1 MSETLRNFGGRL
13 LLVGCGNMAGAM
25 LDRWLAAGLDP
36 ASVAI
41 VDPYAAPRA
50 GIAHFAS
57 LAEWKDAGADADWI
71 MLGMKPQQLG
81 EVAAD
86 LAPVATGAVHLLS
99 ILAGVS
105 LADLAARFPEAK
117 AQVRILPNLAARIGA
132 GVSAVA
138 SAGDADEAAVTA
150 LLTPL
155 GTVVPLADDTAM
167 DLVTAFTGSGPAF
180 VFRLIESYAA
190 AGERLGLSADDAL
203 KLAMATFGGSTA
215 LQLARSGADLAGV
228 VSFHGGL
235 QTGPPGEAAAIRA
248 SVLVLTGAADP
259 VVPDSAVTAWED
271 ELRQAPDVEWQV
283 VTYSGA
289 MHAFSVPGTDA
300 PEHGSQFQPTA
311 ERRSWAAM
319 KGFLAEVLG

>member
-1 MSETLRNFGGRL
+1 MSKTLRNFGGRL

-36 ASVAI
+36 ALVAI
-41 VDPYAAPRA
+41 VDPFAAPRA

-57 LAEWKDAGADADWI
+57 LADWKDAGTGADWI

-86 LAPVATGAVHLLS
+86 LAPIATGGVHLLS

-105 LADLAARFPEAK
+105 LADLAARFPEAR

-215 LQLARSGADLAGV
+215 LLEGSGEKPGTLIAQVASKGGTTQAGLDVLDEDGQLAALFTNVLRAARDRGRELADIAR
-228 VSFHGGL
+228 
-235 QTGPPGEAAAIRA
+235 GE
-248 SVLVLTGAADP
+248 G
-259 VVPDSAVTAWED
+259 
-271 ELRQAPDVEWQV
+271 
-283 VTYSGA
+283 
-289 MHAFSVPGTDA
+289 
-300 PEHGSQFQPTA
+300 
-311 ERRSWAAM
+311 
-319 KGFLAEVLG
+319 

>member
-41 VDPYAAPRA
+41 VDPFAVPRA

-57 LAEWKDAGADADWI
+57 LAEWKDAGTGADWI

-138 SAGDADEAAVTA
+138 STGDADEAAVTA

-155 GTVVPLADDTAM
+155 GTVVPLADDTTM

-215 LQLARSGADLAGV
+215 LLADSGEKPGTLIAQVASKGGTTQAGLDVLDEDGQLAALFTNVLRAARDRGRELADIARG
-228 VSFHGGL
+228 
-235 QTGPPGEAAAIRA
+235 
-248 SVLVLTGAADP
+248 
-259 VVPDSAVTAWED
+259 
-271 ELRQAPDVEWQV
+271 
-283 VTYSGA
+283 
-289 MHAFSVPGTDA
+289 DA
-300 PEHGSQFQPTA
+300 
-311 ERRSWAAM
+311 
-319 KGFLAEVLG
+319 